1 MDTKVEEGTMYGRTN
16 IMRIEMEKYKVDA
29 LIEALD
35 RVAGAIFSGAKHLG
49 FNNTLTEMGALE
61 LMAMEIRHG
70 SERIAG
76 GLHAIAEAIAKQE
89 DSDG

>member
-1 MDTKVEEGTMYGRTN
+1 
-16 IMRIEMEKYKVDA
+16 MEKYKVDA

-49 FNNTLTEMGALE
+49 FNNTLMPTEMGALE

-89 DSDG
+89 DSDGRIRM